1 MRPSDSSRPFVI
13 SPFVLS
19 DSRSSPSRSAEA
31 ERSPR
36 VKTWNF
42 PLHRRPYALPPTD
55 IGLRLLTASSPKGR
69 TPHDASLPFDAGF
82 HLRLPPDLPSR
93 ARQGLSSGKDLVLQ
107 IDALVSSV
115 LGSLRQGPM
124 RTSTSC
130 STPMPGARF
139 SRAPAALP
147 ETLRASAEGGQ
158 HGSGEPSIGFSRA
171 PAALP
176 ETLRASAEGGQHG
189 SGEPSI
195 GFSRAPAA
203 LPLRIGT
210 EFRIFGSGAA
220 GRFRVPLIHFRLP
233 RPRPSSASPARRPA
247 SPASGGGAPRSGPS
261 PCGSCRAPA

>member
-158 HGSGEPSIGFSRA
+158 HGSGEPSIGRVARGGFPPPA
-171 PAALP
+171 PTEPDLWISHPALRGVGVRDRP
-176 ETLRASAEGGQHG
+176 VVRRQCFHTRSY
-189 SGEPSI
+189 PS
-195 GFSRAPAA
+195 SSSSW
-203 LPLRIGT
+203 IGT
-210 EFRIFGSGAA
+210 GAMT
-220 GRFRVPLIHFRLP
+220 RVRRSIHRC
-233 RPRPSSASPARRPA
+233 SSEVS
-247 SPASGGGAPRSGPS
+247 PRSAKYAG
-261 PCGSCRAPA
+261 GRARSTADR

>member
-176 ETLRASAEGGQHG
+176 
-189 SGEPSI
+189 
-195 GFSRAPAA
+195 
-203 LPLRIGT
+203 LRIGT